1 MARTGRVLYDG
12 AIYHIV
18 NRGHNRQGLFRERAD
33 YIKFKEIVKQ
43 YTDRY
48 KFKLSHYCIMTNHFH
63 MVMQIVNAKD
73 LSLIMKGLTQTYVNY
88 HKRKYHTVGYLFQG
102 RYKSFVIEKDEYLLE
117 CARYIERNPLRAG
130 IVTDLS
136 RYPWSSYNYYAK
148 GKQDAI
154 ISEDMMYSTFGRT
167 EEERQKGYEDYV
179 SKARL
184 YEALLDKAV
193 EKLI

>member
-18 NRGHNRQGLFRERAD
+18 NRGHNRQTLFRERAD
-33 YIKFKEIVKQ
+33 YIKFKDIVKQ
-43 YTDRY
+43 YIDRY
-48 KFKLSHYCIMTNHFH
+48 QFKLFHYCIMTNHFH
-63 MVMQIVNAKD
+63 MIMRIVNAKD
-73 LSLIMKGLTQTYVNY
+73 LSLIMKGVTQTYVNY
-88 HKRKYHTVGYLFQG
+88 HKRKYRTVGYLFQG

-136 RYPWSSYNYYAK
+136 KYPWSSYSYYAK

-154 ISEDMMYSTFGRT
+154 ISEDIMYSTFGRT
-167 EEERQKGYEDYV
+167 VEERRKGYEDYV
-179 SKARL
+179 SKVRP
-184 YEALLDKAV
+184 YEALLDKAIA
-193 EKLI
+193 KPI